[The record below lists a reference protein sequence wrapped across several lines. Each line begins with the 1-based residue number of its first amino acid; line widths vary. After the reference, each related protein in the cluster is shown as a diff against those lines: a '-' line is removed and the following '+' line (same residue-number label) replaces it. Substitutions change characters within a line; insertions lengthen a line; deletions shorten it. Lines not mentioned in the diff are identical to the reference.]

1 MEALL
6 SPIWD
11 TLYQEEKRRIL
22 KILIKEAYYAVE
34 TKRLGV
40 ILNGSDLRLEFDVDL
55 KQVRPLKKWHKEE
68 EIEKEPKIRRNL
80 MLAHQIQQL
89 VDQEKIPSL
98 KHAAEW
104 LNMIQVRVDQ
114 IMNMLLLSPKI
125 QEEIISSDSAV
136 LASIPEY
143 KLRSVI
149 NEADWQQ
156 QDQLWRELLNS

>member
-55 KQVRPLKKWHKEE
+55 KQVRPLNKWHKEE

-114 IMNMLLLSPKI
+114 IINMLLLSPKI
-125 QEEIISSDSAV
+125 QEEIINSDSAI
-136 LASIPEY
+136 LAAIPEY